1 MCRGVRIGGAPRS
14 PPPCG
19 SGFCTSPPPPGYVT
33 PRGQIMPQRLDL
45 THSRQTSLACDSVYP
60 NKVYSYSILSKRG
73 SHCSRNDE
81 GTADLTQKE
90 CDGKEPDVTIRV
102 PTDRRTVHHRGSLC
116 GVSERRAGTRL

>member
-1 MCRGVRIGGAPRS
+1 MCRGVRISGAPRCHRHGES
-14 PPPCG
+14 VFVRPRHPPVM
-19 SGFCTSPPPPGYVT
+19 VT
-33 PRGQIMPQRLDL
+33 PRGQISAQRLDL

-60 NKVYSYSILSKRG
+60 NKVYSYSILSKCG

-81 GTADLTQKE
+81 RTADLTQKE